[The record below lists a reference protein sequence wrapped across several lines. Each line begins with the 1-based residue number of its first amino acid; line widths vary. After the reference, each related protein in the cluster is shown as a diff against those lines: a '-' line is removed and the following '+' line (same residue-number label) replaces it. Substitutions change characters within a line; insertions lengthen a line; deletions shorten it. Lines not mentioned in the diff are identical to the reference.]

1 MQIFLRPP
9 GDGLRPYG
17 QPGQLPSGNRRLP
30 LLIELK
36 AQFYKLVTLQPV
48 RGYVHQL
55 VKRSI
60 RVVKVVFAVQTLYRK
75 QEAEGEGFSECGK
88 GIPHPHLRPRTAG
101 IRILT
106 MVTGNVY

>member
-1 MQIFLRPP
+1 MQIFFRPP
-9 GDGLRPYG
+9 PQGLRPYG
-17 QPGQLPSGNRRLP
+17 QPGQLPSGGHEPP
-30 LLIELK
+30 LLIELE

-48 RGYVHQL
+48 RGCVHQL

-60 RVVKVVFAVQTLYRK
+60 RVVEVFAVQTLYRK

>member
-1 MQIFLRPP
+1 MQIFWTTRIRVKAIRTA
-9 GDGLRPYG
+9 G
-17 QPGQLPSGNRRLP
+17 STAERRRELP

-36 AQFYKLVTLQPV
+36 AQFYELVTLQPV